1 MPVLY
6 SAQNLTSSEYLSHS
20 ALVLAWSSATYLV
33 ILLSSSLKSW
43 ASWGTLSPWGR
54 SSFSV
59 EAFLTRI
66 SILAAMSSWS
76 MLPLWFL
83 ISSSSAVAAS
93 FQLSMA
99 FREASKA
106 LSSAQNSPSLSTLS
120 LNLPETSSFS
130 LTALISFSM
139 IFFLSLNQL
148 INIFNTGRSNVS
160 GGRHHDTIKELN
172 MGLQLIT
179 IGIALPVQVHHNLGL
194 SDGRDELFMLLDEGI
209 QFVRFILLLI
219 LGSFSHQDLKDLSQ
233 PLLDLSPF
241 QIFAQSVEVISLS
254 LEFGGSI
261 DFVGHDASDGLFDV
275 LHPLGHLLVA
285 HVVDILDEVV
295 VLLPERHLDPE
306 LLLPVGD
313 VSSGLLPC

>member
-139 IFFLSLNQL
+139 IFFLSS
-148 INIFNTGRSNVS
+148 GRVM
-160 GGRHHDTIKELN
+160 HMH
-172 MGLQLIT
+172 
-179 IGIALPVQVHHNLGL
+179 
-194 SDGRDELFMLLDEGI
+194 
-209 QFVRFILLLI
+209 
-219 LGSFSHQDLKDLSQ
+219 LK
-233 PLLDLSPF
+233 
-241 QIFAQSVEVISLS
+241 LS
-254 LEFGGSI
+254 LMEVNRPVMFPLEPLYRSCLFFRSSRADWRLNLFLTFLI
-261 DFVGHDASDGLFDV
+261 SSSAFSNSDAMVSLFS
-275 LHPLGHLLVA
+275 A
-285 HVVDILDEVV
+285 
-295 VLLPERHLDPE
+295 
-306 LLLPVGD
+306 
-313 VSSGLLPC
+313 